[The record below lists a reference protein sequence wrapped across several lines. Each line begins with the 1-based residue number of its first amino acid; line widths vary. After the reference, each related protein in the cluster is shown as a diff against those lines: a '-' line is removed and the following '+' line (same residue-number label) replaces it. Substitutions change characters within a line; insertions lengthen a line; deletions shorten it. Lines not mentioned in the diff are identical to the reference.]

1 MNDNESNIM
10 KNEGVMFYGE
20 DGLNQMLDEIQK
32 EIDET
37 KVKYSS
43 RDIWITH
50 ILVRHNP
57 RTDSYYYLTY
67 DSVTNDMVYDSLQRL
82 KERRP
87 YIENLV
93 IAV

>member
-1 MNDNESNIM
+1 MNDKGSNIM
-10 KNEGVMFYGE
+10 KNEGCIFYGE

-37 KVKYSS
+37 KVRYFS
-43 RDIWITH
+43 RDLWITH
-50 ILVRHNP
+50 ILVRHNL

-67 DSVTNDMVYDSLQRL
+67 DSVTNDMVYDVLQEW

-87 YIENLV
+87 YVESLV